1 MKVLKNYNL
10 RAHNT
15 FRMDVSCACF
25 IEYDSASEL
34 ESLDW
39 DSLPKP
45 VRHIGA
51 GSNLLFSGNF
61 PGTILH
67 SKISFLK
74 YVDMG
79 FDEVPVMVGS
89 GVVWD
94 DFVAQT
100 CSHGLWGAENLSLIP
115 GEVGAAAV
123 QNIGAYGAEIKDII
137 SGVVCFDV
145 LERRKVKFGVAE
157 CEYGYR
163 DSFFKRNPGRYVVT
177 SVLMRL
183 CRTPKPRLDYKGLS
197 ETLAKSLECSGDGVE
212 RGFGDG
218 VKRSSQEISAGLSST
233 EGAQKCFSS
242 GGSSA
247 EGTQKSLSS
256 GESSAEGAQKSLSS
270 GESSAEGAQ
279 KCLNKGGSVEED
291 PRITPQMVRDAVISL
306 RNSKLPDPAVLGSAG
321 SFFKNPVVG
330 IEKFQEISKDYDNVP
345 HYLLDGGDVKIPA
358 AWLIDNCG
366 LKGCS
371 IGGAQVYERQPL
383 VIVNASGAA
392 TPSDVTA
399 LCEHIRS
406 CVLTHFGINLFL
418 EVELL

>member
-51 GSNLLFSGNF
+51 GSNLLFTGNF

-137 SGVVCFDV
+137 SGVVCFDI

-183 CRTPKPRLDYKGLS
+183 CRTPRPRLDYKGLS
-197 ETLAKSLECSGDGVE
+197 ETLAKALECSGDGVE
-212 RGFGDG
+212 
-218 VKRSSQEISAGLSST
+218 RSSQEISAGLSS
-233 EGAQKCFSS
+233 
-242 GGSSA
+242 A
-247 EGTQKSLSS
+247 EGT
-256 GESSAEGAQKSLSS
+256 QKSLSS

-321 SFFKNPVVG
+321 SFFKNPVVS
-330 IEKFQEISKDYDNVP
+330 IEKFLEISKDYDNVP

-406 CVLTHFGINLFL
+406 CVLFRFGISLFL